1 MLLLLF
7 YYLAHPALPSL
18 PQGPSEGS
26 YWIVNKNVVEMATL
40 FVIYQFPFASA
51 FGLEGLFARNKEV
64 TTAGTPSKEGTV
76 KTVASKE
83 AKPIN

>member
-1 MLLLLF
+1 
-7 YYLAHPALPSL
+7 
-18 PQGPSEGS
+18 
-26 YWIVNKNVVEMATL
+26 MATL

-51 FGLEGLFARNKEV
+51 FGLEGPFARNKEV